1 MLELT
6 LSGTR
11 RYWAWIGA
19 LAGIV
24 LIGAV
29 FYFWQLRFGLGLT
42 GLSRDVS
49 WGFYVAQL
57 TFLVGVAASA
67 VMLVLP
73 YYLHDYKTFGK
84 ITIIGEFV
92 AVAAICMCLLFL
104 FVDLGQPARALNI
117 FLYPTPNSVIF
128 WDGNVL
134 VGYLALNLV
143 VGWNVLEAERNGT
156 TPQGWVKPL
165 IYLSIPWAFAI
176 HTVTAFL
183 YCGLPGR
190 GLWLTAIL
198 APRFLASAFA
208 SGPAFLI
215 LLCMALKRLTGFDP
229 GAKSIR
235 ALSLIVTYGLLANL
249 FFLACEV
256 FVVFYAQI
264 PEHVDHFKYL
274 YRGLDG
280 GLALVPWMNI
290 SLIAMLCAQVLLL
303 IPSVRNRPDGLA
315 AACVLVFAGIWI
327 DKGLGL
333 VTGGFVPNPLHEVV
347 EYTPTLPELLISL
360 GVYGI
365 GGLCLTMLLK
375 IAVSVKRETGMI
387 SGGNP
392 GTNRIRK

>member
-1 MLELT
+1 
-6 LSGTR
+6 
-11 RYWAWIGA
+11 
-19 LAGIV
+19 
-24 LIGAV
+24 
-29 FYFWQLRFGLGLT
+29 
-42 GLSRDVS
+42 
-49 WGFYVAQL
+49 
-57 TFLVGVAASA
+57 
-67 VMLVLP
+67 
-73 YYLHDYKTFGK
+73 
-84 ITIIGEFV
+84 
-92 AVAAICMCLLFL
+92 
-104 FVDLGQPARALNI
+104 
-117 FLYPTPNSVIF
+117 
-128 WDGNVL
+128 
-134 VGYLALNLV
+134 
-143 VGWNVLEAERNGT
+143 
-156 TPQGWVKPL
+156 
-165 IYLSIPWAFAI
+165 
-176 HTVTAFL
+176 
-183 YCGLPGR
+183 
-190 GLWLTAIL
+190 
-198 APRFLASAFA
+198 
-208 SGPAFLI
+208 
-215 LLCMALKRLTGFDP
+215 MALKRLTGFDP

-392 GTNRIRK
+392 GTNRIRE